1 MADPKPISLTYTA
14 PEDYTGPDPQPFVVI
29 GKVPSGQL
37 PDVGSSTPAAGFLAS
52 WREKLISDPANA
64 KIAFVGDSTRDSAA
78 AGSAFY
84 SRMVRHIT
92 PGGLLD
98 GMADANL
105 LNLAQ
110 NGGTVASITDEAR
123 MTALAAANPNLVEV
137 SMGINDIRVSGS
149 PNTDTMESRL
159 IAGIEAIRAAVPGV
173 PVIATIPN
181 PLLAVNDGY
190 VTPYTEA
197 QAKSEVL
204 RGAYLRLIDR
214 WSDVLIRDTAWIFG
228 TTSHAS
234 LPSTGYW
241 SDSIHPNGGALDAS
255 TDELAQLIGYLRP
268 VSLDSVAQARA
279 ASPYSAWSVYGREVE
294 YRGLSVFGRAVQ
306 DGPRYVLIGEGN
318 YGSLGAGSYLDFGYP
333 YGRAGNLQPGDIVEL
348 PDGSSFALT
357 SLSLGTPGSN
367 NTRILSSLVP
377 TPTRTLTSGRGTV
390 KIWRR
395 STPVDT
401 AVADEALDT
410 AWRFKRIA
418 RVQSAG
424 SGAQTYLDLDPAS
437 FTVDA
442 PTQPSSEWVALIQNG
457 DRVYV
462 DGNGATYYTVGTD
475 CTVAV
480 QGSRIRIGGLTSVN
494 RTAFVNR
501 LAVIVGTHA

>member
-1 MADPKPISLTYTA
+1 MPLYRDSLSPSLIGA
-14 PEDYTGPDPQPFVVI
+14 ANGVASLGSD

-37 PDVGSSTPAAGFLAS
+37 PAPASGTSTPAAGFLAP

-92 PGGLLD
+92 PGGLLG

-110 NGGTVASITDEAR
+110 NGGTVASITNAAR
-123 MTALAAANPNLVEV
+123 MESLAAASPNLVEV
-137 SMGINDIRVSGS
+137 SMGINDMRVSGS
-149 PNTDTMESRL
+149 PNVDVMESRL

-173 PVIATIPN
+173 PIIATIPN

-190 VTPYTEA
+190 VTPYTDA
-197 QAKSEVL
+197 QAKSNVL

-214 WSDVLIRDTAWIFG
+214 WPDVLIRDTAWIFG
-228 TTSHAS
+228 TTSHTS
-234 LPSTGYW
+234 LPTTGYW
-241 SDSIHPNGGALDAS
+241 SDSIHPNGVALDAS
-255 TDELAQLIGYLRP
+255 TDALAALVGYSRP
-268 VSLDSVAQARA
+268 LSLDSVAQARA
-279 ASPYSAWSVYGREVE
+279 ASAYSPWSVYGREVE
-294 YRGLSVFGRAVQ
+294 HRGLSVFGREAQ
-306 DGPRYVLIGEGN
+306 DGPRYVLIGEGRYSN
-318 YGSLGAGSYLDFGYP
+318 LGAGSYLDFVYP
-333 YGRAGNLQPGDIVEL
+333 YGRAGNIQPGDIIEL
-348 PDGSSFALT
+348 PEGSSFALT
-357 SLSLGTPGSN
+357 SFSLATPGSN
-367 NTRILSSLVP
+367 STRILSSLVP
-377 TPTRTLTSGRGTV
+377 TPTQTLTSGRGIV

-395 STPVDT
+395 STPLDT
-401 AVADEALDT
+401 AVADAALDT
-410 AWRFKRIA
+410 SWRFKRIA

-437 FTVDA
+437 LTVDV

-462 DGNGATYYTVGTD
+462 DGNGSTYYTVGTD

-480 QGSRIRIGGLTSVN
+480 QGSRIRIGGLASAN